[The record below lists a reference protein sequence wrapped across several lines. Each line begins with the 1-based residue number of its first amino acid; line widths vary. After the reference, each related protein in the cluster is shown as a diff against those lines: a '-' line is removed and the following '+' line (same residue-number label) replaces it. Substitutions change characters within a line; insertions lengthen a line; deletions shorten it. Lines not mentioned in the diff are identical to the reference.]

1 MTEESRKGLSFE
13 RILLILVSVLL
24 LIAIIVLVV
33 FIFGDRGAASE
44 AESPAPA
51 AMDEDNQAAPQQP
64 APDEAAPAPADDSS
78 GTAPTPTPGVR
89 RLETE
94 PTPTPFSVL
103 SEDDVRAILD
113 LSNPDH
119 VDYFNDVDAW
129 LDYDTD
135 VALYEVRDGQL
146 FGMDHEP
153 EESYTY
159 WSHNSVQSGNVYA
172 EVSATNGD
180 CIDRDSVGM
189 NVRLDPNI
197 SSSGYSLEV
206 SCDGAWRFRRHRP
219 NKSPE
224 ELADWTASDAIQT
237 GAFATN
243 RLGIWAYQ
251 GRFVLFINGLQVADI
266 FDADYPY
273 TYGYFSLYVRSSRT
287 YDLTATFDDFAF
299 WHIPFIP

>member
-1 MTEESRKGLSFE
+1 MTEESGKGLPLE

-24 LIAIIVLVV
+24 LVAIVVIV
-33 FIFGDRGAASE
+33 IFLLNGRSTTPAADV
-44 AESPAPA
+44 PAPIL
-51 AMDEDNQAAPQQP
+51 DEEQPAPQQP
-64 APDEAAPAPADDSS
+64 ASDEAEPAPAQDSGDVSPTSES
-78 GTAPTPTPGVR
+78 GPR
-89 RLETE
+89 RLETG

-103 SEDDVRAILD
+103 AEDDIRSMLD

-119 VDYFNDVDAW
+119 VDYFDNVDAW
-129 LDYDTD
+129 LDYDTE
-135 VALYEVRDGQL
+135 VALYEVRDGEL
-146 FGMDHEP
+146 FGMDHNP
-153 EESYTY
+153 DESYTY

-172 EVSATNGD
+172 EVSAANGD
-180 CIDRDSVGM
+180 CIGRDSVGL

-224 ELADWTASDAIQT
+224 EIADWTPSDAIQT

-251 GRFVLFINGLQVADI
+251 GRFVLFVNGLQVADI

>member
-1 MTEESRKGLSFE
+1 MAEGSSKGLSLD
-13 RILLILVSVLL
+13 RILLIVISVLL
-24 LIAIIVLVV
+24 LVALVVIIVLLFTGRTATPAV
-33 FIFGDRGAASE
+33 E
-44 AESPAPA
+44 QPAPA
-51 AMDEDNQAAPQQP
+51 SVEEGQPAPQQP
-64 APDEAAPAPADDSS
+64 AAGEPETGSGDEMSGVPPTESS
-78 GTAPTPTPGVR
+78 GPR
-89 RLETE
+89 RLDVE
-94 PTPTPFSVL
+94 PTPTPFAIL
-103 SEDDVRAILD
+103 AEDDVRAILD

-119 VDYFNDVDAW
+119 VDYFNNVDAW
-129 LDYDTD
+129 LDYDTE
-135 VALYEVRDGQL
+135 VAMYEVQNGVL

-153 EESYTY
+153 DENYTY

-172 EVSATNGD
+172 EISATNGD
-180 CIDRDSVGM
+180 CIERDSVGL
-189 NVRLDPNI
+189 NVRLDPEV

-219 NKSPE
+219 NKTPE
-224 ELADWTASDAIQT
+224 ELADWTPSDAIQT
-237 GAFATN
+237 GANATN
-243 RLGIWAYQ
+243 RLGVWAYQ